1 MNYRNPTF
9 NSRRIMRIFVLIA
22 LFVIALAL
30 VGCQQQAA
38 PPAPPAPVATAP
50 AAPGQPV
57 APAVTTPAPTPM
69 VKGIGG
75 TPDAAS
81 AKSALRSWLDC
92 FIKGDGGIFYDM
104 MPNATR
110 ARYDQ
115 WFAQLSSNPKW
126 KADPDSAKV
135 PTGRHFMIM
144 AFEEAKKQ
152 GNMMPP
158 VSNADFNK
166 LANTCQMS
174 GNTATFTNKKGE
186 KMLFTLEPEGWKMDA
201 KFANSM
207 VDGII
212 KSVKM

>member
-1 MNYRNPTF
+1 
-9 NSRRIMRIFVLIA
+9 MRYLIA
-22 LFVIALAL
+22 LTLVFGSLAL

-38 PPAPPAPVATAP
+38 PPAPPAPATTAPTAPAQPAAP
-50 AAPGQPV
+50 AAPTT
-57 APAVTTPAPTPM
+57 APMPM
-69 VKGIGG
+69 MKGIGG
-75 TPDAAS
+75 TPDATS
-81 AKSALRSWLDC
+81 AKSALKTWLGC
-92 FIKGDGGIFYDM
+92 FINGDGGTFYDM

-110 ARYDQ
+110 TRYDQ

-152 GNMMPP
+152 GNMMSP
-158 VSNADFNK
+158 VSDADFNK
-166 LANTCQMS
+166 LAGTCQMS

-186 KMLFTLEPEGWKMDA
+186 KMVFTLEPEGWKMDA
-201 KFANSM
+201 KFANNM

-212 KSVKM
+212 KSVKL